1 MKWLDLAEQRNLLLA
16 MDLYLPGENHA
27 YEKLILLELSSL
39 YVTHPLMLLPYLKD
53 NPYFIHPSFSCYHQ
67 ASLINLFPALV
78 SVLL

>member
-39 YVTHPLMLLPYLKD
+39 YVTTSSSDVVTLP
-53 NPYFIHPSFSCYHQ
+53 
-67 ASLINLFPALV
+67 
-78 SVLL
+78 